1 MTTKKRLTD
10 AEPTSDADGGEPAAP
25 SRDLSAVGRARR
37 GGLDEEA
44 LAWVARWRG
53 WFAGESPPPP
63 RSADS
68 RHRRLDERTGRR
80 YGVRWGDDDQPL
92 GNPAP
97 PPLPTPGRALA
108 TAGGQAEAAADLVER
123 WAGMFF
129 PLPADTDPDIVYMAR
144 KRNRGNLAP
153 MRPNAGADTFAAAWQ
168 GTLKVNPQPPVAS
181 EDPRYH
187 YLWYKYRLYES
198 AAMR

>member
-1 MTTKKRLTD
+1 MKKRLTD
-10 AEPTSDADGGEPAAP
+10 AEPTSGADGDDDGAP
-25 SRDLSAVGRARR
+25 SLDVSAVARARR
-37 GGLDEEA
+37 SGLDEEA

-68 RHRRLDERTGRR
+68 RHRQLDEQTGQS
-80 YGVRWGDDDQPL
+80 YGVRWCDDDQPL
-92 GNPAP
+92 GSPAP
-97 PPLPTPGRALA
+97 PPLPTPGAALA
-108 TAGGQAEAAADLVER
+108 AAGGQAEAAADLVER

-129 PLPADTDPDIVYMAR
+129 PLPADTDPDIDYKAR
-144 KRNRGNLAP
+144 KRNPGKLVP
-153 MRPNAGADTFAAAWQ
+153 IEPSEGVDTFAAARR
-168 GTLKVNPQPPVAS
+168 GTIEGKPEPPVAS

-198 AAMR
+198 AATR